1 MNEPNTNENE
11 RTRTEGETGRYIE
24 NDQAAHLPLEGDPE
38 HVCEQSLLI
47 GKTDQAQET
56 IPEQP
61 QENPDTQQSN
71 TIVQDMSQ
79 CVAKTDIDN

>member
-11 RTRTEGETGRYIE
+11 RTRTEGETGRYVE
-24 NDQAAHLPLEGDPE
+24 NDQHLPLEGDPE
-38 HVCEQSLLI
+38 HVEQSLLI
-47 GKTDQAQET
+47 GKTENPQEQN

-61 QENPDTQQSN
+61 QENPETQV
-71 TIVQDMSQ
+71 VQDMSQ

>member
-11 RTRTEGETGRYIE
+11 RTRTEGEKTGRYVE
-24 NDQAAHLPLEGDPE
+24 NDQHLPLEGE
-38 HVCEQSLLI
+38 HVEQSLLI
-47 GKTDQAQET
+47 GKTENSQEQT

-61 QENPDTQQSN
+61 QENPETQV
-71 TIVQDMSQ
+71 VQDMSQ

>member
-11 RTRTEGETGRYIE
+11 RTRTEGETGRYVE
-24 NDQAAHLPLEGDPE
+24 NDQHLPLEGE
-38 HVCEQSLLI
+38 HVEQSLLI
-47 GKTDQAQET
+47 GKTENPQEQT

-61 QENPDTQQSN
+61 QENSETQE
-71 TIVQDMSQ
+71 TVVQDMSQ